1 MSICATYHE
10 LTASVESL
18 IQGRPKAIVT
28 INLYEYFE
36 KLVEWGYID

>member
-28 INLYEYFE
+28 INLYEYYE
-36 KLVEWGYID
+36 